1 MNKKRIMSRRAVLGG
16 LGATLAL
23 PFLEGLGGKTLAA
36 GLKRRD
42 PSRFACFYIPG
53 AISQYKWFPQDTG
66 SDYTLAASHK
76 PLAHHRDHFSVLT
89 GLSHIKGRISGHV
102 HPYSWLTGH
111 NINLI
116 PGTKTNTISVD
127 QVAAKHLGSTYLN
140 SLVLSWTSGV
150 GVTTLSRNSLGVDIP
165 ATADYRK
172 VFERL
177 FPPADR
183 AEIKKKQ
190 ERLALNRSIL
200 DTAMGNVKDVKRKL
214 GRIDQE
220 RVDQYLHS
228 VRDVEKRLLQKEAIL
243 EDGRPKFD
251 ESKVRL
257 EREVKN
263 SFQEHVELMTDLI
276 VLAFQTDMTR
286 VATQCLGGEAGP
298 NYDDY
303 KVWAQ
308 KAGAQQRGTHD
319 VHHKGGGNRG
329 ADNPDVI
336 ALSYRDE
343 MLCACMARFMDK
355 LKDIRASDGTLL
367 DHTAILFGGAQT
379 ASHVGSS
386 FPTIL
391 AGGKAL
397 GFKHGQHVKWSRD
410 KRPMSDLY
418 LTILQQLGCPVNS
431 FKESVGPIGD
441 LLA

>member
-1 MNKKRIMSRRAVLGG
+1 MSRRAVLGG

-165 ATADYRK
+165 ATADYRQ

-183 AEIKKKQ
+183 AEIRKKQ

-329 ADNPDVI
+329 ADNPGVI

-397 GFKHGQHVKWSRD
+397 GFKHGQHVKWPKD

>member
-23 PFLEGLGGKTLAA
+23 PFLEGLGGKTLAT

-165 ATADYRK
+165 ATADYRR

-410 KRPMSDLY
+410 KRPISDLY